1 MKRVLMLGVA
11 LAALGCGDRSGVPT
25 ARSLSPEN
33 ADDQLAGYSPD
44 GKQIYWWQRA
54 GDQWQLYRSPADM
67 SAPESLSLFAQ
78 DPSNGNGQLLWSPDG
93 SRFAVSA
100 ENGSGFPVIWLMSAG
115 GGAPRRITSAGTYEA
130 PSSWNPDGKRLLYAT
145 VLDRNVY
152 AMVVNVDSGAP
163 ARLLP
168 SETSPHFA
176 FWSPDGSKL
185 GIFIYGQGHG
195 TIWLADSSGGHLR
208 QATTEGFEQPTGYP
222 TPWSPDGSAL
232 LYQSSRTGTSD
243 IWVLP
248 VDGSPARQL
257 THDVRDDL
265 NASWSPDGRWVA
277 FQSNRG
283 LQNDLW
289 VIPAA
294 GGEARRVTDDD
305 LNEGLL
311 GWRPGTEQL
320 AYTTGRDRR
329 TLWSRAL
336 AAGEE
341 HQLTPDSLDVAFF
354 NLSSTGQVEVSIARG
369 GGVVDIATMPMSGGE
384 LRTLL
389 RDARGNVAHWSPNG
403 SKLVL
408 LSRRTGANQRAWVM
422 DADGGNLHQLTN
434 WQAGDDVGAVFSDD
448 STVYVRSNHESR
460 FGDLWRVAASG
471 GEPIR
476 ITQTGGIIGICWQ
489 ARRPGEVLVPVVA
502 DAPVVIASARLRP
515 GGVLQPIWDRTTSVC
530 PLASPT
536 ADSVVVT
543 TAAGADLQTMLLP
556 LGGGQGRPVLE
567 KNQVPITWSP
577 DGREVLFTYTRNE
590 PYDLGILTV
599 ADGSVR
605 RITQTPESETRTEWS
620 ADGSTLVFTR
630 VVPVSRITT
639 ADVTRLLSQPAPGER
654 RR

>member
-1 MKRVLMLGVA
+1 MKRVLVLAVA
-11 LAALGCGDRSGVPT
+11 VAVVACGDRSTVPT

-33 ADDQLAGYSPD
+33 ADQQLAGYSPD

-54 GDQWQLYRSPADM
+54 GDRWQLYRSTADM
-67 SAPESLSLFAQ
+67 SAPESLPLFAR
-78 DPSNGNGQLLWSPDG
+78 DPSNNYGQLLWSPDG
-93 SRFAVSA
+93 SRFAISA
-100 ENGSGFPVIWLMSAG
+100 ENGSPFPAVWLMSAA
-115 GGAPRRITSAGTYEA
+115 GGAPRRLTSATTFEA
-130 PSSWNPDGKRLLYAT
+130 PTSWNPDGKRLLYIT
-145 VLDRNVY
+145 VLDRNIY
-152 AMVVNVDSGAP
+152 TMVVNVDSGAP

-168 SETSPHFA
+168 NETSPHMA

-185 GIFIYGQGHG
+185 AIQVIGQGRG

-208 QATTEGFEQPTGYP
+208 QATTEGFEQPTGYL

-243 IWVLP
+243 IWVLQ

-257 THDVRDDL
+257 THDVRDDF

-289 VIPAA
+289 VIPAG

-305 LNEGLL
+305 LNENLL

-329 TLWSRAL
+329 TLWSHAL
-336 AAGEE
+336 ASGEE
-341 HQLTPDSLDVAFF
+341 HQVTPDSLDVAFF

-384 LRTLL
+384 PSTIL
-389 RDARGNVAHWSPNG
+389 RDARGSVVHWSPNG
-403 SKLVL
+403 SKLVF
-408 LSRRTGANQRAWVM
+408 LSRRAGANPHAWVM

-434 WQAGDDVGAVFSDD
+434 WPEQDAGAVFSDD
-448 STVYVRSNHESR
+448 STVYVRSSHESR

-471 GEPIR
+471 GEPTR
-476 ITQTGGIIGICWQ
+476 VTRSGGVVGLCWQ

-515 GGVLQPIWDRTTSVC
+515 GGVLQPIWDRTTSGC

-536 ADSVVVT
+536 ADSVAVI
-543 TAAGADLQTMLLP
+543 TAAGGNSQAMLLP
-556 LGGGQGRPVLE
+556 LRGGPGRAILDT
-567 KNQVPITWSP
+567 NQVPITWSP
-577 DGREVLFTYTRNE
+577 DGRQLLFTYTRNE

-639 ADVTRLLSQPAPGER
+639 VDVTRLLSRGN
-654 RR
+654 